1 MTAHPLGQGATT
13 GNPEVATLAKCG
25 STLILVPVLLR
36 VPPVVQFSSS
46 DPSSGEDQSPDLKPA
61 GGACPLPLGGP
72 FIAWFCRSSGFGAL
86 LLLGGWALPPAVSP
100 SSKET
105 RICRQSH
112 IGPGTYSCKET
123 CFSKQKL
130 KKEVGTGWARAQEAT
145 RLTQLPHFRYKV
157 LIKERWLEAQ
167 KLGPGSYNLKD
178 FLEELQQKP
187 RSTRGL
193 LSSGETRFSG
203 LIGNYYPGPGH
214 YGEKGNPYTRLE
226 ENAWKWSHSEGLMC
240 RMSSKPAP
248 RPQEGSGLGPN
259 TYSIKSGLEEYLAR
273 SMGTRGPYDGFS
285 GDRTKPLAYGHYSE
299 QVYTWVASGVTPA
312 GWQAT
317 SGLGSWLPLETECK
331 HVSQP
336 PFLLASKQS
345 GARASQMLPGSW
357 NPVGVGRYLNTTLV
371 ETKDTRQR
379 YRFLYLGGSK
389 RYPADPAWDKIL
401 Q

>member
-1 MTAHPLGQGATT
+1 MSAAT
-13 GNPEVATLAKCG
+13 
-25 STLILVPVLLR
+25 R
-36 VPPVVQFSSS
+36 WFR
-46 DPSSGEDQSPDLKPA
+46 
-61 GGACPLPLGGP
+61 GGAFGVQSHRRGTSAVYPNQKKSSTFTEGP
-72 FIAWFCRSSGFGAL
+72 DSRSHSV
-86 LLLGGWALPPAVSP
+86 AV
-100 SSKET
+100 
-105 RICRQSH
+105 SH

-299 QVYTWVASGVTPA
+299 QVKKKPRELMNFKSFVEELNSCHQKKHGVFSKVPQNPDTPPERIY
-312 GWQAT
+312 WSTLSQCPWKLAT

-401 Q
+401 QTASC